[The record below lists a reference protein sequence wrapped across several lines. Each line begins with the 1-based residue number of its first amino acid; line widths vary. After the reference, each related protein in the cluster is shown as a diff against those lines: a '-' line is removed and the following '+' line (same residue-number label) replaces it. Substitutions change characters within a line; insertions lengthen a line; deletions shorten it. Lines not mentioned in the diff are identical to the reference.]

1 MFDMNNIEACI
12 VRYLHGE
19 ELTEDELR
27 RLDVWLQESPENGKE
42 LIRLKAVHDL
52 TRNHSHSRMSGEE
65 TERSWQKLMRK
76 MTAGTTHPS
85 AAPDE
90 PGRKMIRLN
99 TVLRYASAVAVA
111 VMISFGAGDYFGR
124 RSRPAAEIRPAVYSE
139 VSVPKGG
146 KPNTVYLSDGS
157 VVRLNAAT
165 TLRYPSGF
173 DGDRREIYLDGEA
186 YFEVAKNE
194 AKPFVVR
201 LKQQEITVLGTSFNV
216 EARHSESYTIV
227 TLQEGSVSLTFM
239 NSNGLKIKDVALKPD
254 QKAHFDRTTGKVFV
268 AQVDASL
275 SNTWLEGEYKFK
287 DEPLVLIFK
296 RLENYYDVNIHLD
309 GEQLKN
315 IRYTGTFSIRQ
326 DIRDVL
332 RIINHERQ
340 FRFRQDGSEIYIK
353 SK

>member
-1 MFDMNNIEACI
+1 
-12 VRYLHGE
+12 
-19 ELTEDELR
+19 
-27 RLDVWLQESPENGKE
+27 
-42 LIRLKAVHDL
+42 
-52 TRNHSHSRMSGEE
+52 
-65 TERSWQKLMRK
+65 
-76 MTAGTTHPS
+76 
-85 AAPDE
+85 
-90 PGRKMIRLN
+90 
-99 TVLRYASAVAVA
+99 
-111 VMISFGAGDYFGR
+111 
-124 RSRPAAEIRPAVYSE
+124 
-139 VSVPKGG
+139 VPKGG

-201 LKQQEITVLGTSFNV
+201 LKQQDITVLGTSFNV

-227 TLQEGSVSLTFM
+227 TLQEGSVSLAFM
-239 NSNGLKIKDVALKPD
+239 NGNGLKIKDVALKTG
-254 QKAHFDRTTGKVFV
+254 QKAHFDRTTGKIFV

-315 IRYTGTFSIRQ
+315 IRYTGTFSLRQ

-340 FRFRQDGSEIYIK
+340 FRFRQNGSEIYIK